1 MSFIFK
7 YFIELVFIVVFIVAV
22 RKLAIVQ
29 TVNSFK
35 WISLI
40 ISDKKCRYH

>member
-29 TVNSFK
+29 TVNSSK